1 VSDGVV
7 SYRAVISVP
16 NDKGMLRPGMTA
28 TADIA
33 VADALDVLSVPN
45 TALRYAPAG
54 VSDAA
59 DAGPHVYVL
68 TDGKLRQVAVTT
80 GLSDGQRTEIT
91 TGLDVG
97 DVVVTGNKV
106 R

>member
-1 VSDGVV
+1 
-7 SYRAVISVP
+7 
-16 NDKGMLRPGMTA
+16 M
-28 TADIA
+28 ADT
-33 VADALDVLSVPN
+33 LDVLSVPN

-59 DAGPHVYVL
+59 DAGPHVYLL
-68 TDGKLRQVAVTT
+68 TEGKPRQAAVTT

-91 TGLDVG
+91 SGLAVG
-97 DVVVTGNKV
+97 DVVITGSKV